1 MEIILILL
9 VQGIVIGALGR
20 LAIPGPDPMPWWLT
34 LVIGLV
40 GAFLG
45 GGVGY
50 ALAGNVGAFLGAV
63 VAAALLVI
71 AYRRFVQRRG
81 ITGPEA
87 QVRPTRGFGLRRRQ

>member
-1 MEIILILL
+1 MEVVLILL

-34 LVIGLV
+34 LGIGLV

-50 ALAGNVGAFLGAV
+50 AVGGNTGAFLGAV

-71 AYRRFVQRRG
+71 AYRRIVQRRG
-81 ITGPEA
+81 ITGPGA
-87 QVRPTRGFGLRRRQ
+87 HARPTRGFGLRRRR